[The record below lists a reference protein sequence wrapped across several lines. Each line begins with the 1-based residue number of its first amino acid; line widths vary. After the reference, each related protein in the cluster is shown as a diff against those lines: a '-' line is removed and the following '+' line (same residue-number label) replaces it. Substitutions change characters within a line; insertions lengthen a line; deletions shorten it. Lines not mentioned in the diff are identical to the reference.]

1 VLILSFNQQIEMNK
15 LLFPNGG
22 LPLYSDDFDY
32 MQSSLR
38 DGINACLYPYAEQTG
53 GFMVV
58 SGCYIAFN
66 NTTQTYVVGAGWV
79 LIQFELL
86 YFAGGD
92 SGITDETNLGTIE
105 LERHVY
111 EDASPN
117 ATRNLVNGN
126 SANVWQRR
134 EARFKQTPNNNAIL
148 YVAKN
153 EYKLPYLIAKL
164 IEGAA
169 DTQVGLTGF
178 LNNWG
183 GGNIILPKAIRRGN
197 TVILRGLLEVGTIDL
212 TIYTQAFTLQENY
225 RPKVRQYFTCAMPD
239 TGIALVDIFT
249 DGSVYVKY
257 LLDSPQ
263 TPPVLMDISS
273 IRFEGA

>member
-1 VLILSFNQQIEMNK
+1 MNK

-66 NTTQTYVVGAGWV
+66 NTTQTYIVGAGWV
-79 LIQFELL
+79 LISFELL
-86 YFAGGD
+86 FFAGGD
-92 SGITDETNLGTIE
+92 SGITDEANLPEIE
-105 LERHVY
+105 LERY
-111 EDASPN
+111 AYADSNSN
-117 ATRNLVNGN
+117 ATRNMANGN
-126 SANVWQRR
+126 SENIWQKR
-134 EARFKQTPNNNAIL
+134 EARFKQTPNVAGL
-148 YVAKN
+148 FVAKN
-153 EYKLPYLIAKL
+153 EYKLAYLIAKL

-169 DTQVGLTGF
+169 DTEVGLTGF

-212 TIYTQAFTLQENY
+212 TSYTHAFTLQENY
-225 RPKVRQYFTCAMPD
+225 RPKVRQYFTCAMPN

-263 TPPVLMDISS
+263 TPPVLLDISS